1 MYASTIRFFMFD
13 LCLDFCYDG
22 SPLKRKEGL
31 GMNKQRRSK
40 VDAVIDKLRDIQEE
54 INDILSE
61 EEEYRDNIPENL
73 QGSERYENADNNCSN
88 LQSAADQV
96 DEVISYLEES
106 QA

>member
-1 MYASTIRFFMFD
+1 
-13 LCLDFCYDG
+13 
-22 SPLKRKEGL
+22 
-31 GMNKQRRSK
+31 MNNQRRTR
-40 VDAVIDKLRDIQEE
+40 VDAVIEKLRDLQSD

-61 EEEYRDNIPENL
+61 EEEYRDNMPENL
-73 QGSERYENADNNCSN
+73 HNSEKYENAENNCSN

>member
-1 MYASTIRFFMFD
+1 MAPHKKGKEDMIVNNVR
-13 LCLDFCYDG
+13 
-22 SPLKRKEGL
+22 RKH
-31 GMNKQRRSK
+31 
-40 VDAVIDKLRDIQEE
+40 VDDVIEKLRNIQEE

-73 QGSERYENADNNCSN
+73 QGSEKYENAENNCSN

-96 DEVISYLEES
+96 DEVISYLEEA